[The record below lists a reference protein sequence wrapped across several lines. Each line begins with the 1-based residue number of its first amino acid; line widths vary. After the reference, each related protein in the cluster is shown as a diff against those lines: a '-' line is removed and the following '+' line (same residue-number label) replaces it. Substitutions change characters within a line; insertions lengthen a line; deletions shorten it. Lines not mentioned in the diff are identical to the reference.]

1 MVSILCYKSK
11 TLSNG
16 ENPLVIRVC
25 KNGKKKYQSLGISVK
40 PEHWDFVKNKPK
52 PNCPNKEL
60 ILKIILEKEIEFQ
73 KQILELKSDEKDYT
87 ASSLLKSKAKIQIK
101 TVLEFYNDLI
111 NQFITS
117 GNNGNSRIYNDS
129 LRSLKNF
136 THNKLDF
143 SFNEIDVD
151 WLKDYEY
158 WMKSR
163 NCKETTISLQFRTL
177 RSTYNKAVANNYV
190 GKAENPFL
198 RFKVS
203 KFNTKTQKRSI
214 TKDEIKKIMEIDLTS
229 QRYYIRFSRD
239 IFIFSYLCGGI
250 NFSDMAYLKVKNVIE
265 DRLCYMRKKT
275 HKKISVPL
283 NEKALSII
291 AEYSMA
297 KNGEDYL
304 FPILDNDTHLTE
316 QQQFNRI
323 HKIISKVNDNLKKI
337 ANMIGIE
344 TNLTSYVSRHSFATI
359 LKRSG
364 VNIAIISEALGHSD
378 LKTTQ
383 IYLDSFDNSQI
394 DEAMK
399 NLL

>member
-151 WLKDYEY
+151 WLKDYEC

-203 KFNTKTQKRSI
+203 KFKTKTQKRSI
-214 TKDEIKKIMEIDLTS
+214 SKNETGKIMEIDLTS
-229 QRYYIRFSRD
+229 
-239 IFIFSYLCGGI
+239 
-250 NFSDMAYLKVKNVIE
+250 
-265 DRLCYMRKKT
+265 
-275 HKKISVPL
+275 
-283 NEKALSII
+283 
-291 AEYSMA
+291 
-297 KNGEDYL
+297 
-304 FPILDNDTHLTE
+304 
-316 QQQFNRI
+316 
-323 HKIISKVNDNLKKI
+323 
-337 ANMIGIE
+337 
-344 TNLTSYVSRHSFATI
+344 
-359 LKRSG
+359 
-364 VNIAIISEALGHSD
+364 
-378 LKTTQ
+378 
-383 IYLDSFDNSQI
+383 IY
-394 DEAMK
+394 
-399 NLL
+399 